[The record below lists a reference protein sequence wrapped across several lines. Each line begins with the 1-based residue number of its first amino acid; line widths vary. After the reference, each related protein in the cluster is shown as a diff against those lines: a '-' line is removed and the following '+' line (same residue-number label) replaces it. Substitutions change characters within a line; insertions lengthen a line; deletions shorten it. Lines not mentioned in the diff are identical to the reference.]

1 MRHQSVLKLIL
12 TVSTGGHFAKDFFA
26 GTGTFCGASE
36 DEAEGL
42 DVVTALTLST

>member
-12 TVSTGGHFAKDFFA
+12 TVSTGGHFGKDFFA

-36 DEAEGL
+36 DEADGPNA
-42 DVVTALTLST
+42 VTAMTLST

>member
-1 MRHQSVLKLIL
+1 LLI
-12 TVSTGGHFAKDFFA
+12 STGPRSFEKDFFA